1 MRALFT
7 TLLVLTISTLHV
19 MGQDPQAH
27 VDNGQQLIQNGKYEE
42 ALEQFNMAIILDPAS
57 KTAFIQRAFTYSVLK
72 DYESAISDYS
82 HVLQLNP
89 ALISAYLS
97 RGSAYNKLE
106 RFEEALQ
113 DFNKVI
119 ELDPNNSEA
128 YNNRGWSKKGMGD
141 KDGACADW
149 KTSKKMGN
157 QEAKIILKNNQC

>member
-1 MRALFT
+1 M
-7 TLLVLTISTLHV
+7 
-19 MGQDPQAH
+19 
-27 VDNGQQLIQNGKYEE
+27 NQQY
-42 ALEQFNMAIILDPAS
+42 P
-57 KTAFIQRAFTYSVLK
+57 
-72 DYESAISDYS
+72 DYS

-128 YNNRGWSKKGMGD
+128 YNNRGWPKKRHGG
-141 KDGACADW
+141 
-149 KTSKKMGN
+149 
-157 QEAKIILKNNQC
+157 

>member
-27 VDNGQQLIQNGKYEE
+27 VDNGQQLIKNGKYEE

-57 KTAFIQRAFTYSVLK
+57 QTAFIQRAFTYSVLK

-128 YNNRGWSKKGMGD
+128 YNNRGWSKKGMGN